1 MNFFKADIKRIFT
14 EQSFWLSIVLG
25 ALLLFG
31 GLGYC
36 LSAEDF
42 TEDANGL
49 YSRAQALALPFAAPL
64 LAAMPY
70 SVMIMTERE
79 TKFGALMIL
88 KQSGTH
94 KQRKQSKQ
102 SRHYRIKRFF
112 TVGLSGAAALFIPH
126 AAMFAV
132 CAVLGN
138 MPDIRLL
145 ALPVTFGFGWAALSY
160 GLTFVNRQRYVPLV
174 MPQVLYLLA
183 IYAFPYLKL
192 DRFYPPLDISPALNG
207 SIITTDRFVLPAV
220 LALAGLFL
228 TAFGKE
234 ADRQ

>member
-25 ALLLFG
+25 AVLLFG

-42 TEDANGL
+42 KEDANGL

-64 LAAMPY
+64 L
-70 SVMIMTERE
+70 
-79 TKFGALMIL
+79 MIL

-94 KQRKQSKQ
+94 KQRKQ

>member
-1 MNFFKADIKRIFT
+1 MKFFRTDLRRIFT
-14 EQSFWLSIVLG
+14 EPSFWLSIFLSTV
-25 ALLLFG
+25 LLFG
-31 GLGYC
+31 GLGYVYV
-36 LSAEDF
+36 SGDGS
-42 TEDANGL
+42 NL

-88 KQSGTH
+88 KQSGLH
-94 KQRKQSKQ
+94 R
-102 SRHYRIKRFF
+102 RYRLKRFF

-126 AAMFAV
+126 AALFAV
-132 CAVLGN
+132 CLALGGI
-138 MPDIRLL
+138 PDASEFAQLI
-145 ALPVTFGFGWAALSY
+145 LPVTFGFGWAAFSY

-174 MPQVLYLLA
+174 MPQVLYLLC

-192 DRFYPPLDISPALNG
+192 ERFYPPLDIAPSVSGTVMSA
-207 SIITTDRFVLPAV
+207 DRFVLPAI
-220 LALAGLFL
+220 LAVSGLIL

-234 ADRQ
+234 SDEQ

>member
-1 MNFFKADIKRIFT
+1 MNFFKTDIKRIFT
-14 EQSFWLSIVLG
+14 EPSFWLSLVLG

-36 LSAEDF
+36 LSAGDRAG
-42 TEDANGL
+42 DVSGL
-49 YSRAQALALPFAAPL
+49 YGRAQALALPFAAPL

-70 SVMIMTERE
+70 AVMIMTERE

-88 KQSGTH
+88 KQSGTQ
-94 KQRKQSKQ
+94 KQN
-102 SRHYRIKRFF
+102 RHYRIKRFF
-112 TVGLSGAAALFIPH
+112 TVGISGAAALAIPH
-126 AAMFAV
+126 IGLFAV
-132 CAVLGN
+132 CAALGDT
-138 MPDIRLL
+138 PDPLLL

-207 SIITTDRFVLPAV
+207 TALTSDRFVLPAV
-220 LALAGLFL
+220 LAAAGLLL
-228 TAFGKE
+228 TALGKE

>member
-14 EQSFWLSIVLG
+14 EHSFWLSIVLG
-25 ALLLFG
+25 AVLLFG
-31 GLGYC
+31 SLGYC

-70 SVMIMTERE
+70 AIMIMTERE

-94 KQRKQSKQ
+94 KQRKQ

-145 ALPVTFGFGWAALSY
+145 ALPVTFGFGWAALSKSEEGNEGEEGY
-160 GLTFVNRQRYVPLV
+160 
-174 MPQVLYLLA
+174 
-183 IYAFPYLKL
+183 
-192 DRFYPPLDISPALNG
+192 
-207 SIITTDRFVLPAV
+207 
-220 LALAGLFL
+220 
-228 TAFGKE
+228 
-234 ADRQ
+234 